1 MEHSRLYIS
10 PSERLT
16 PAMIKSNFLFIY
28 FFCQNS
34 LVLRSLGFWLAEATH
49 EPLTALISYFAFLL
63 DACLHHG
70 AVRAPA
76 RLSTS
81 RPTSTPAGCPAEMG
95 SEWSLARNRCFPTE
109 RPAWLQTG
117 PLVAALVHWGSSIST
132 EKVHPAPVG
141 IPTTV
146 SQSPSGSVQLPLRH
160 CL

>member
-10 PSERLT
+10 PSEWLT
-16 PAMIKSNFLFIY
+16 PARIKSNF
-28 FFCQNS
+28 FFLPKQPRFTKPQF
-34 LVLRSLGFWLAEATH
+34 LATH
-49 EPLTALISYFAFLL
+49 EPLTTPISYFAFLL

-95 SEWSLARNRCFPTE
+95 FEWSLARNRCFPTK